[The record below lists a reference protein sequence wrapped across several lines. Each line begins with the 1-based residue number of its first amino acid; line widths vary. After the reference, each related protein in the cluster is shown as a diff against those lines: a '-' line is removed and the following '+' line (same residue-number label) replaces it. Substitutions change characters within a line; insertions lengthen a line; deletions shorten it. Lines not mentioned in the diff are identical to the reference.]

1 MAKRAELKALLA
13 QPLVARGISVRYLT
27 SGSKSIAD
35 DLINSSS
42 ELFFDGFAEH
52 RVGLT
57 SELSDHQN
65 MLGVST
71 GTARDDVVKT
81 RTKRFHGKRDI
92 APDA

>member
-1 MAKRAELKALLA
+1 MEKRAELKALLA

-35 DLINSSS
+35 DLINSSN
-42 ELFFDGFAEH
+42 
-52 RVGLT
+52 
-57 SELSDHQN
+57 HQN
-65 MLGVST
+65 MLGVPT

-81 RTKRFHGKRDI
+81 RTKKIHGKQDI

>member
-13 QPLVARGISVRYLT
+13 QPLVARGISARYLT

-42 ELFFDGFAEH
+42 VLFLMALLN

-57 SELSDHQN
+57 SQLSDHQN
-65 MLGVST
+65 MLGVPT

-81 RTKRFHGKRDI
+81 RTKKTHGKQDI